1 MKRMLL
7 FAMSLLMGT
16 FIANAQVYIETDRT
30 SDFSSL
36 TLNTTW
42 GGGYTGTDFCPMV
55 EVNGLGPEQVV
66 EKYAGSTSGTG
77 VVMSATVNGLTAG
90 TYKIEL
96 YGGAAFTYGRGFSST
111 LFGPANTPTTNPE
124 TEVDWVA
131 GEAYTPEMA
140 QEYGDDEVYP
150 TTTGVEL
157 YAVSEGV
164 EYGGQIPVYYA
175 QKFPDGASVVTLSGI
190 EVGESGAIQ
199 IGIRKT
205 AENTNWHVVQLKSVI
220 AQVNA
225 ADLLAAVVA
234 KAEAVDA
241 TAISEDLY
249 NELTETVNIYNQE
262 WETAEEYTA
271 AIDAIQA
278 VLDRIDVAISAK
290 PILDAMKALVDA
302 TNVYTEDAY
311 YEYYGQWAA
320 KYEEG
325 TLTAAEVSGLQN
337 PTTLTDWHANIT
349 CDDFL
354 LSAWDAVAGA
364 WSGYYINTWS
374 TEGNSDGSEFR
385 VPFFEYWTGDGNS
398 LGEKTLTATMN
409 DLEPGYYKATAWV
422 RVRMKNGSSDPYGI
436 TFQVNDGIETNVCN
450 GTQIG
455 SSQFYLI
462 DAAAIGTVDES
473 GVLEIKFNVAADNN
487 ISWLSFKNVN
497 FEETDEDPL
506 DFFKAQVTALKEE
519 IQALYGTIPSAVFSH
534 LSDQASVYEDEYST
548 LEDYQFAIENLT
560 NILAEGK
567 AIQPIYVQASLAIAN
582 AKEIKDT
589 PYTYTGED
597 DPNPGLAYVVAQ
609 AESDLNNAESADGLE
624 TIISQ
629 VKEVVEAY
637 AIVATPTDDNVFDL
651 TSIYLVNPDVTDY
664 WDGTWYIV
672 PDGWYTDQ
680 TGNFQVMANEEMGP
694 GGEVFIEYWSES
706 PQANGQFN
714 LYQNVTLPVG
724 TYKMTGRLG
733 AQQPTGGE
741 TSGIFFAANDV
752 LGTNIPKGP
761 LTDAELEFVN
771 TEEQEVKIGM
781 KAMTGN
787 CLRWVGINK
796 MRLFKLYTRPTLDF
810 SEDSYLNVMSDI
822 SSADVHLSLATK
834 AGEWMPVVL
843 PFSVTLDQLKEFGGE
858 GTEIVVLD
866 TQYEDAII
874 FSPAES
880 TQANVPF
887 IIKTA
892 KDVTS
897 WTFEGCNVIKED
909 NPAQN
914 GLFFNFIGNYT
925 NGTAIPNNGY
935 IYEEGEW
942 KFGSG
947 ITFKAFHA
955 YITYNTAQGA
965 QVLPDVTFD
974 GLDPKRI
981 DAEELAVLSEVY
993 ENANGTD
1000 WNEKWQLD
1008 ATPVTARNL
1017 PGITVSDGK
1026 VKGVSLASNN
1036 MEGEFPELLLTLQ
1049 SVESIDISGN
1059 SLTGSLGSIETESPV
1074 KVLNISGNNFDGNIG
1089 QFVVN
1094 LNSLE
1099 TLIASNNKITE
1110 VNPMI
1115 SPNVTNLDLSSQKM
1129 DLVAELDLANLAEE
1143 TLMASLPSILFYDH
1157 ESQAYLPNVT
1167 LNCSDGDDFKYSMV
1181 YEDGSLGMNLISSNN
1196 VYKALNDDILDV
1208 ATPGGDTFKIHI
1220 SYPMGD
1226 SNFNG
1231 CFDVADLMTTINFI
1245 FEEYKTK
1252 PFNFVAANFNNDDI
1266 INVQDVVLTVDGLL
1280 AQEQEEVG
1288 GEAPRRIQGEVATA
1302 EAMIFWRGNDLVLN
1316 TSVPVSALDI
1326 NVESEGN
1333 IDWMFKSAGLTFK
1346 TRTNENRHHV
1356 VAYSM
1361 SGATLPV
1368 GETVIAR
1375 VSSTADIINVVACDK
1390 AAQYVNV
1397 VISNDDTTGIESIT
1411 AESENNGIYD
1421 LTGRKLQRANVKAGI
1436 YIIDGKKMI
1445 IR

>member
-1 MKRMLL
+1 MIKRKLL
-7 FAMSLLMGT
+7 ITMT
-16 FIANAQVYIETDRT
+16 FLIGVLTFNANAQEYYETDMT
-30 SDFSSL
+30 SQFASL
-36 TLNTTW
+36 TLNSTW
-42 GGGYTGTDFCPMV
+42 GGQYANTYYCPMV
-55 EVNGLGPEQVV
+55 EVGGGLGMMNVV
-66 EKYAGSTSGTG
+66 EKWSGSTVAPGTI
-77 VVMSATVNGLTAG
+77 MSATVTGLPTG

-96 YGGAAFTYGRGFSST
+96 YGGAASTSLRDYMDSQLFSH
-111 LFGPANTPTTNPE
+111 TNNPV
-124 TEVDWVA
+124 TGTAWVS
-131 GEAYTPEMA
+131 GDSYTPEMA
-140 QEYGDDEVYP
+140 LEYGDDINYP
-150 TTTGVEL
+150 SSTGAEL
-157 YAVSEGV
+157 FAVSDGI
-164 EYGGQIPVYYA
+164 EYCGQIPVYLA
-175 QKFPDGASVVTLSGI
+175 TRFPDGAATITLDKIKVGNSGSV
-190 EVGESGAIQ
+190 Q
-199 IGIRKT
+199 IGIRIT
-205 AENTNWHVVQLKSVI
+205 APNTNWHFVQLKSVI
-220 AQVNA
+220 AQLYDHLTDDVFHRWTAVVNGTISSDSPMLINNIGSEVEPGTTVYGNPNVECLEY
-225 ADLLAAVVA
+225 ADLS
-234 KAEAVDA
+234 DYGRIN
-241 TAISEDLY
+241 ISGDLGDD
-249 NELTETVNIYNQE
+249 NSLRV
-262 WETAEEYTA
+262 
-271 AIDAIQA
+271 
-278 VLDRIDVAISAK
+278 
-290 PILDAMKALVDA
+290 IL
-302 TNVYTEDAY
+302 NC
-311 YEYYGQWAA
+311 
-320 KYEEG
+320 EEG
-325 TLTAAEVSGLQN
+325 NGSFVEIT
-337 PTTLTDWHANIT
+337 PTFFNG
-349 CDDFL
+349 
-354 LSAWDAVAGA
+354 VATV
-364 WSGYYINTWS
+364 Y
-374 TEGNSDGSEFR
+374 
-385 VPFFEYWTGDGNS
+385 
-398 LGEKTLTATMN
+398 LN
-409 DLEPGYYKATAWV
+409 DLEYVHLNSIKAGGGTSNVNINSIDLMLKTSIEEARTKWQKAYDLATAALEAEAY
-422 RVRMKNGSSDPYGI
+422 KNVVGEERSNLQAEIDKEEPGSTDGYLQAGDLLLYATSIFKEAKSEYDALVISKDSLNVLLSSSIEILNVPSTDETYRESLKTEVETLFQSVDELTT
-436 TFQVNDGIETNVCN
+436 TFQVHECIDELKNKIIPYIET
-450 GTQIG
+450 
-455 SSQFYLI
+455 
-462 DAAAIGTVDES
+462 VDPQD
-473 GVLEIKFNVAADNN
+473 G
-487 ISWLSFKNVN
+487 
-497 FEETDEDPL
+497 
-506 DFFKAQVTALKEE
+506 
-519 IQALYGTIPSAVFSH
+519 
-534 LSDQASVYEDEYST
+534 
-548 LEDYQFAIENLT
+548 YQ
-560 NILAEGK
+560 
-567 AIQPIYVQASLAIAN
+567 
-582 AKEIKDT
+582 
-589 PYTYTGED
+589 
-597 DPNPGLAYVVAQ
+597 
-609 AESDLNNAESADGLE
+609 
-624 TIISQ
+624 
-629 VKEVVEAY
+629 
-637 AIVATPTDDNVFDL
+637 FDL

-664 WDGTWYIV
+664 WDGTWGIV

-680 TGNFQVMANEEMGP
+680 IGNFQVMANEEMGP
-694 GGEVFIEYWSES
+694 DGEVFIEYWSES

-714 LYQNVTLPVG
+714 LYQKVTLPVG